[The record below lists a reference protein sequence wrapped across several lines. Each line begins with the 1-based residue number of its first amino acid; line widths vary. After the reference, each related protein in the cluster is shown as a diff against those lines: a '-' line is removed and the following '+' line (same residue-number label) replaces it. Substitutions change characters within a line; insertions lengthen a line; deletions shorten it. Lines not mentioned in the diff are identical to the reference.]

1 MSKAMFWGYQ
11 GWFQDW
17 DKSIIMDVKGI
28 TRLLLEDGY
37 YGFVSMALVFWWLF
51 KVVLMDLL
59 SWLLWVCFGG
69 CRLMS

>member
-1 MSKAMFWGYQ
+1 
-11 GWFQDW
+11 
-17 DKSIIMDVKGI
+17 MDVKGI